1 MKGAGLIVGIDPGKS
16 GGIAWQF
23 KGGQVGTI
31 PMPEAEAEIV
41 SFFQELGE
49 GAREPESHANPPGKM
64 WGHMDGVAFIEKVGG
79 FIGKPQPGSRMFAFG
94 KNTGV
99 IMGALYAA
107 KFRIIEVPPT
117 KWQKLLGL
125 AGIDA
130 KKRKAEFKNR
140 AHQLFPALGK
150 SITLKTADALLI
162 FEYACRALEAQS

>member
-41 SFFQELGE
+41 SFFQELAD
-49 GAREPESHANPPGKM
+49 GAREPEGHSNPP
-64 WGHMDGVAFIEKVGG
+64 VSYIEKVGG
-79 FIGKPQPGSRMFAFG
+79 FIGKPQPGSRMFTFG
-94 KNTGV
+94 RNTGV

-107 KFRIIEVPPT
+107 KFRIIVVSPV
-117 KWQKLLGL
+117 KWQKDLGL

-130 KKRKAEFKNR
+130 KKRKGEFKNR
-140 AHQLFPALGK
+140 AHQLFPSLGK

-162 FEYACRALEAQS
+162 FEYACHALEAQN